1 MSKEIKVALLMA
13 ASLFMEILDGTI
25 VTTALPSMAR
35 DFNTN
40 TSSISLLVSIYIIT
54 TAVFIPMSGWIA
66 ERFGKKR
73 VWIFAVI
80 IFSLSSL
87 GSALAPNL
95 LTLLGMRVLQGFS
108 GALMTPTAR
117 LIVLEK
123 APMSQLLRLT
133 SYLVWPALIAPA
145 LAPVVGGAII
155 TYFSWHWI
163 FLINIPIGIVIATIG
178 YFLIVPDH
186 DFADNSFDWTGFV
199 EIAMASI
206 AVLAG
211 FEMATH
217 SGVNAIIG
225 LLLAVVGFAMVIPI
239 YRHLKNIDNPIF
251 SVSAL
256 KFTSFRISQTSGFV
270 LWLSVG
276 AMPFLLTI
284 FLQNA
289 FHWSAI
295 KAGSYVIF
303 IFLGNIGIKPF
314 TTAIIRKLNYKGAL
328 QVSFITIILSSL
340 VLALMTPRL
349 GVWIMLLAF
358 LSGVG
363 RSLALTSFN
372 GLNFSEV
379 DPKERNSANTLNAVI
394 QTLAQGI
401 GISAISVALH
411 FLNLSF
417 SLDAS
422 YRIGFII
429 LGIVILYPIIEISRI
444 PKNLGMN
451 TVN

>member
-1 MSKEIKVALLMA
+1 MSREIKVALLMA

-73 VWIFAVI
+73 VWIAAVI

-87 GSALAPNL
+87 GSAFAPNL
-95 LTLLGMRVLQGFS
+95 LTLLGMRVIQGFS

-163 FLINIPIGIVIATIG
+163 FLINIPIGMVIAAIG
-178 YFLIVPDH
+178 YFLILPDH
-186 DFADNSFDWTGFV
+186 DLTENSFDWTGF
-199 EIAMASI
+199 IAIALASI

-217 SGVNAIIG
+217 NGINAIIG
-225 LLLAVVGFAMVIPI
+225 LLLSVVGFIMVIPI
-239 YRHLKNIDNPIF
+239 YRHLKILI
-251 SVSAL
+251 
-256 KFTSFRISQTSGFV
+256 TQY
-270 LWLSVG
+270 
-276 AMPFLLTI
+276 FLLVPLNLRRLE
-284 FLQNA
+284 FL
-289 FHWSAI
+289 
-295 KAGSYVIF
+295 
-303 IFLGNIGIKPF
+303 KPVD
-314 TTAIIRKLNYKGAL
+314 LCCGY
-328 QVSFITIILSSL
+328 QL
-340 VLALMTPRL
+340 VLCR
-349 GVWIMLLAF
+349 F
-358 LSGVG
+358 C
-363 RSLALTSFN
+363 
-372 GLNFSEV
+372 
-379 DPKERNSANTLNAVI
+379 
-394 QTLAQGI
+394 
-401 GISAISVALH
+401 
-411 FLNLSF
+411 
-417 SLDAS
+417 
-422 YRIGFII
+422 
-429 LGIVILYPIIEISRI
+429 
-444 PKNLGMN
+444 
-451 TVN
+451 